1 MKCQRLQSGWS
12 KRCYLWTTRY
22 DNGVLAI
29 NDDDKKLGNLSWE
42 TFEQRVHIGQRLSVC
57 HWFSQ
62 WRILFDTKGH
72 S

>member
-42 TFEQRVHIGQRLSVC
+42 TFEQRVHIG
-57 HWFSQ
+57 
-62 WRILFDTKGH
+62 
-72 S
+72 